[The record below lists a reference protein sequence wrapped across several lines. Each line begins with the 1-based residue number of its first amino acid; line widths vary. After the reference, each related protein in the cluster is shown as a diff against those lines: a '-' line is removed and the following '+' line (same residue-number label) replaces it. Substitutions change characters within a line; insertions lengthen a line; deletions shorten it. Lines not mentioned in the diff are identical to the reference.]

1 MSRRKQLEKIFN
13 NKEHKEEEEFEDYL
27 NEQDMKKYKDK
38 TLRQNLRNNDQMQ
51 KELSK
56 YHGKKVNYK
65 DIYDDNQN
73 EDQEEDF
80 EDEEIGDDENIESD
94 EEVIEDDD
102 NLEQKTEDNQNDS
115 LSDNEEQGEDFS
127 EENYDEEV
135 EQTDEKNEEMKN
147 KKSKSFSD
155 NKKTN
160 EKSPSFNKEQMD
172 KDDEEYMRT
181 ITMHTPNEIKKGKN
195 VINQKNLFDFL
206 IGLRISLQKIIT
218 SLAILPQ
225 GKTFNKFIDDSN
237 SRLIKSTINN
247 ILKLLISLISFQKE
261 LFLRGNLI
269 SSIDKIHQTNSE
281 KDFNKIL
288 NKILELSSKVNNN
301 EDELPNF
308 DEVYNIVR
316 PVYDRIM
323 AISEKILDIWYR
335 KTLVY
340 SFKSTQG
347 NKMLKILNNNF
358 CDHIKSNIDTNFN
371 SIREKTMKTSINEK
385 ILGKRNR
392 SITREFDEEI
402 YNDNDFYSY
411 LLKEFISGKEDSMK
425 NDSTNSRYDLTLQY
439 LMNRQKNKKNKNID
453 TKASKCRK
461 LRYDKHEKI
470 INFMV
475 PFANHRVNFGRD
487 EIVRSIFGL
496 ERGKANK
503 SIEDVDEDSGIEII

>member
-1 MSRRKQLEKIFN
+1 MNRRKQLEKIFN
-13 NKEHKEEEEFEDYL
+13 HKDHKEEEEFEDYL
-27 NEQDMKKYKDK
+27 DEQDMKKYKDR
-38 TLRQNLRNNDQMQ
+38 TLRQNLRNKDQMQ

-56 YHGKKVNYK
+56 YNGKKVNYK

-80 EDEEIGDDENIESD
+80 EDEEISDDEIIGSG
-94 EEVIEDDD
+94 EEEMEDDD
-102 NLEQKTEDNQNDS
+102 NLEENKEDNQNDS
-115 LSDNEEQGEDFS
+115 LDNYQEQGEDFL
-127 EENYDEEV
+127 EDDGDEEF
-135 EQTDEKNEEMKN
+135 ERTEESNSEINN
-147 KKSKSFSD
+147 KKSKSLSG
-155 NKKTN
+155 NKKVN
-160 EKSPSFNKEQMD
+160 EKSASFDKEQMD
-172 KDDEEYMRT
+172 KEDEAYMRT

-218 SLAILPQ
+218 SLSLLPQ
-225 GKTFNKFIDDSN
+225 KKTFNKFLDDSN
-237 SRLIKSTINN
+237 SRSIKSTINN
-247 ILKLLISLISFQKE
+247 ILKLLINLISFQKE
-261 LFLRGNLI
+261 LLLRGNLL
-269 SSIDKIHQTNSE
+269 SSIDKINQTNSE

-288 NKILELSSKVNNN
+288 NKILELSGKVNNT
-301 EDELPNF
+301 EDELPDF
-308 DEVYNIVR
+308 DEIYNIVR

-323 AISEKILDIWYR
+323 AISEKIIDIWYR

-358 CDHIKSNIDTNFN
+358 CDHIKTNIETNFHN
-371 SIREKTMKTSINEK
+371 IREKTMKISINEK

-392 SITREFDEEI
+392 SITKEYDEEI

-411 LLKEFISGKEDSMK
+411 LLKEFISGKEESMK
-425 NDSTNSRYDLTLQY
+425 NDSSNSRYDLTLQY
-439 LMNRQKNKKNKNID
+439 LLNRQKNKKNKNVD
-453 TKASKCRK
+453 TRASKCRK

-475 PFANHRVNFGRD
+475 PFANHKVNFGRD

-496 ERGKANK
+496 DRGKVNRT
-503 SIEDVDEDSGIEII
+503 IEDVDDESGIEII